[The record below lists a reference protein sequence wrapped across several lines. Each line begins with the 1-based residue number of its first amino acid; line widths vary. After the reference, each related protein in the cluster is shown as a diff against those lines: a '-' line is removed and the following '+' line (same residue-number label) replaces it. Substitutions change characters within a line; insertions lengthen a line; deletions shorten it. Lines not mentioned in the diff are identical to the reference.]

1 MIVEVIGEIILPKLV
16 GVMINTGVAEKDA
29 GQIINIGLIMA
40 VSALIALVAGILG
53 NYFAVKA
60 SVSFGTDLRYDVF
73 SKIQSFS
80 FKNVDDFSAGSL
92 VTRTTN
98 DITQMQHII
107 RMGLLMMFRS
117 PGMLIGGIVMALS
130 INKSL
135 ALVMVAV
142 MPFLMISLGIILKLA
157 FSNFDSMQKKIDNLN
172 TVVRENITNMRVV
185 KSFLREDFEKEKFVN
200 SNFDLRRATQK
211 AMNIVICTNPVMTI
225 ATNVAT
231 IAVVWIGGSF
241 IMGGTMDVGDL
252 TAFTSY
258 VIQIFMS
265 LMMLSMI
272 IIQASRAV
280 ASSRRVKEVLNT
292 EIDIQDREDA
302 NSALCVNEGK
312 IEFKNVNFKY
322 HEESY
327 DYILKN
333 INLTINPGETVGI
346 IGSTGSGKT
355 TLVHLIPRLYDVT
368 SGEILV
374 DGVNVKDYTLKN
386 LRKSIAMVLQKNV
399 LFSGTVEENIRWGKE
414 DATEEEIKAAA
425 KSAQADLFIENFNE
439 GYETQIEQGGVNV
452 SGGQKQRL
460 CIARALIGKPRI
472 LILDDSTSAVDTA
485 TEAKIR
491 EHFKSEEIKSTK
503 IIIAQRIQSVIDA
516 DKIVVLSDGRIDA
529 LGTHAELIASNEEY
543 KEIYYSQVDK
553 EVSA

>member
-157 FSNFDSMQKKIDNLN
+157 FSKFDAMQKKIDNLN

-322 HEESY
+322 HEESD

-425 KSAQADLFIENFNE
+425 KSAQADLFIEN
-439 GYETQIEQGGVNV
+439 
-452 SGGQKQRL
+452 L
-460 CIARALIGKPRI
+460 
-472 LILDDSTSAVDTA
+472 
-485 TEAKIR
+485 
-491 EHFKSEEIKSTK
+491 TK
-503 IIIAQRIQSVIDA
+503 AMKLR
-516 DKIVVLSDGRIDA
+516 
-529 LGTHAELIASNEEY
+529 
-543 KEIYYSQVDK
+543 
-553 EVSA
+553 